1 MRAVRQHR
9 CCTHASVQVYF
20 AVLRLGSR
28 AANAAKTRP
37 QAAHPRVMALSS
49 MWVVQSMLQGQLL
62 SQHAFKIPHIRS
74 SVGSDMFYGKQ
85 QAGK

>member
-1 MRAVRQHR
+1 
-9 CCTHASVQVYF
+9 
-20 AVLRLGSR
+20 
-28 AANAAKTRP
+28 
-37 QAAHPRVMALSS
+37 MALSS